1 MTRSEE
7 LFFDIR
13 TINNIRKDMACNLL
27 AGTSEYILQFFL
39 LVFKTFFSNSLKT
52 GAYLRKIAH
61 MASTK
66 ITFYIYN
73 LLIIS
78 PGIHVY
84 VYYVTCR
91 DDIKFNLSRKLC
103 RLVTINISPYNH
115 QL

>member
-13 TINNIRKDMACNLL
+13 TINNIRNDMACNLL

-39 LVFKTFFSNSLKT
+39 
-52 GAYLRKIAH
+52 
-61 MASTK
+61 
-66 ITFYIYN
+66 YIYN

-84 VYYVTCR
+84 VYYMVFA
-91 DDIKFNLSRKLC
+91 KLLKENYFKNLFR
-103 RLVTINISPYNH
+103 TFPYGNINRR
-115 QL
+115 